1 MKKLITTCI
10 LLVNLSAIYAQE
22 AVGVKTDICDCPE
35 PTRDQFMG
43 ICNSIYRKEN
53 ASDESGLSYQYQE
66 GLYEIS
72 CVKIGVDSKEVAA
85 IKIQCMW
92 NKYRES
98 FRCYVFANVAVPEGN
113 VLKFAMDTGFS
124 TFLVSA
130 VKKYNLDMNFL
141 DPADNKTIMDF
152 LKENYDS
159 YKRDGYTEKSD
170 EYFRIYQLLKANGAK
185 HSSELNK

>member
-1 MKKLITTCI
+1 MKKLTTFLI
-10 LLVNLSAIYAQE
+10 LLANLITCYAQE
-22 AVGVKTDICDCPE
+22 TASTKTEVCDCPE

-53 ASDESGLSYQYQE
+53 ASDESSLSYQYQE

-92 NKYRES
+92 NKYREK
-98 FRCYVFANVAVPEGN
+98 FRCYRYTDVSVSDGN

-124 TFLVSA
+124 TFPVSA

-170 EYFRIYQLLKANGAK
+170 EYLRIYQLLKANGAK

>member
-1 MKKLITTCI
+1 MKKLTTFLI
-10 LLVNLSAIYAQE
+10 LLANLITCQAQE
-22 AVGVKTDICDCPE
+22 TSSVKKDICDCPE

-66 GLYEIS
+66 RLYEIS
-72 CVKIGVDSKEVAA
+72 CVKTGVDSKEIVAM
-85 IKIQCMW
+85 KIQCMW
-92 NKYRES
+92 NKYREK

-159 YKRDGYTEKSD
+159 YKKDSYTEKAD
-170 EYFRIYQLLKANGAK
+170 EYLRIYELLKANGAK
-185 HSSELNK
+185 HASELNK